1 MGALP
6 QPLEII
12 FEVQRKKINEKNNK
26 EKKKLFNSQNVF
38 FFPLDPSY
46 FQTS

>member
-12 FEVQRKKINEKNNK
+12 LEVQRKMSNEKNNK
-26 EKKKLFNSQNVF
+26 KKKKFFTLQN
-38 FFPLDPSY
+38 
-46 FQTS
+46 